1 MVFQVLTKH
10 QMLFRQFYN
19 PLFDIGIQIQTI
31 APLGPIDV
39 VHRDTYVYYVKQYLI
54 SYLNESQVRKHFFIK
69 KVLFFCGHTFIMEH
83 PPKMISIF
91 TMREFH
97 TLSKLVYVFSLQG
110 LFPNGQP
117 FFETTTD
124 LFISSIRTFVRSSP
138 LPTRRILIIEL

>member
-19 PLFDIGIQIQTI
+19 PIFDIGIQIQTI
-31 APLGPIDV
+31 TPLGPIDV

-83 PPKMISIF
+83 PPKMISIYNEKNSIHYPSWYMF
-91 TMREFH
+91 FLCRAFFQMDS
-97 TLSKLVYVFSLQG
+97 LSSRRQ
-110 LFPNGQP
+110 
-117 FFETTTD
+117 
-124 LFISSIRTFVRSSP
+124 RTFLSVP
-138 LPTRRILIIEL
+138 LGLLYHPAPYLPEGF